1 MNPST
6 IGRRWTWGR
15 FTRAFW
21 VTRNGLDPCRPADRV
36 LLNEAWILEGR
47 QYFDRPRNGIQSD
60 FRFIYTPIR
69 TTLYKKSPVKVAD
82 NRPHPP
88 LSLHSIH
95 TLFPSSLSR
104 YRLKSEFHAIWIN
117 TRQTWRNEMR
127 ARIFVKLDLG
137 NNSRAREGSGICRID
152 VSRQACIR
160 SLEPE
165 VGDGVFHGASN
176 SSGSAKNRRNRS
188 LARGISELGRVSRR
202 RQRGKVARK
211 FDTVEANF
219 SSPPPL
225 FFGGEK
231 SVEDLARPHLV
242 RFDGWVKT
250 DEWYAG
256 GGRVNLDL
264 DLTHSKN
271 IVVLSNPLSL
281 LFYPS
286 LRFNIF
292 RDKIDSMIGLDG
304 MNRYNRLIAR
314 NWSGY
319 FYFIL
324 KRTALSWILTFA
336 DLAFYLFIQ
345 APNTFNLSRRIL
357 IGKSRAKVLGPE
369 RKETSGFLFR

>member
-1 MNPST
+1 
-6 IGRRWTWGR
+6 
-15 FTRAFW
+15 
-21 VTRNGLDPCRPADRV
+21 
-36 LLNEAWILEGR
+36 
-47 QYFDRPRNGIQSD
+47 
-60 FRFIYTPIR
+60 
-69 TTLYKKSPVKVAD
+69 
-82 NRPHPP
+82 
-88 LSLHSIH
+88 
-95 TLFPSSLSR
+95 
-104 YRLKSEFHAIWIN
+104 
-117 TRQTWRNEMR
+117 MR

-176 SSGSAKNRRNRS
+176 SSGSAKNRAKEPLVGAWNIG
-188 LARGISELGRVSRR
+188 AWAGFTAAT
-202 RQRGKVARK
+202 ARK
-211 FDTVEANF
+211 GREKVWHGWSKLFL
-219 SSPPPL
+219 SPPPL
-225 FFGGEK
+225 FFGREK

-304 MNRYNRLIAR
+304 MNRYNRLIPR

-345 APNTFNLSRRIL
+345 APNTFNLSQRIL

-369 RKETSGFLFR
+369 RKKTSGFLFR